1 MSLISSRL
9 SKFILL
15 VIMALLGL
23 TCDRNNENPETD
35 PLVLKLYIT
44 DASLPGMADGSINLE
59 ISGGMGPYTIQWST
73 GDTTKNI
80 DNLLP
85 GIYTVM
91 VRDNLDE
98 TARDTAV
105 VGAGEPLK
113 DIDGNTYTTVQIGIQ
128 QWMVENL
135 RVTHTPDGDTIV
147 SYCYDDDTSYAR
159 TFGRLYTWDVAMN
172 GSVDES
178 AQGICPDGYHIPS
191 DDEWKKLEIHLGM
204 TQSEADME
212 NTWRGKGVGTKLGPG
227 GTSGYEALYAG
238 RLSPD
243 GYYTFLNDYEYI
255 WTSTE
260 NSKDTNYAWRRC
272 LSKYADDVGRWNTFP
287 KTWAFSVRCIKNN

>member
-1 MSLISSRL
+1 MNNRL
-9 SKFILL
+9 FEFILL
-15 VIMALLGL
+15 VIIALWCL

-35 PLVLKLYIT
+35 PLVLELYVE
-44 DASLPGMADGSINLE
+44 DASLPGVADGSINLE

-73 GDTTKNI
+73 GDTTEDI
-80 DNLLP
+80 DSLLP

-113 DIDGNTYTTVQIGIQ
+113 DIDGNAYTTVQIGIQ
-128 QWMVENL
+128 EWMVENL
-135 RVTHTPDGDTIV
+135 RVTHTPAEDTIV
-147 SYCYDDDTSYAR
+147 SYCYDDDTAYAR
-159 TFGRLYTWDVAMN
+159 TFGRLYTWDVAMD
-172 GSVDES
+172 GSVEES
-178 AQGICPDGYHIPS
+178 AQGICPDGWHIPS
-191 DDEWKKLEIHLGM
+191 DEEWKDLEMFLGM

-227 GTSGYEALYAG
+227 GDSGYEALYAG
-238 RLSPD
+238 RRSPD

-260 NSKDTNYAWRRC
+260 NPEDTNYAWRRC
-272 LSKYADDVGRWNTFP
+272 LSRFADDVGRWNTFP
-287 KTWAFSVRCIKNN
+287 KTWAFSVRCIKNQ